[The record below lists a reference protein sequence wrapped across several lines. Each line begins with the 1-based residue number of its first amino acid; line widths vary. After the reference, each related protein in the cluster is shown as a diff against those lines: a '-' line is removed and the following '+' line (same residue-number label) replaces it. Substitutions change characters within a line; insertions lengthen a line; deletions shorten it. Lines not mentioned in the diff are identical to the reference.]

1 MIEKAKHAIRN
12 DLIEK
17 DFEVVLTHILKDK
30 DKIKSFMVLY
40 NKEEKI

>member
-12 DLIEK
+12 ELYGR
-17 DFEVVLTHILKDK
+17 DFEALLTHILKDK
-30 DKIKSFMVLY
+30 EKAKSFMILY